1 MHHVICLQVK
11 IIVSQH
17 RDIWTKVSA
26 ECVLIRAWIL
36 CFATLVLKRGKQ
48 SSNMRFWG
56 VFPEDV
62 VTFCSEINRW
72 QVITIYILL
81 MTGVLQMLSHSRRW
95 LGPPLVASQ
104 QWQMREAVQWR
115 RSANTGKQRLQAF
128 CVFVSA
134 DVSVCFR
141 LFCTYTFVCL
151 YLLWCITCIY
161 LHFVQACCICCQGIV
176 KLQ

>member
-17 RDIWTKVSA
+17 RHIWTKVSSDS
-26 ECVLIRAWIL
+26 VLIRAWSCVNTVL
-36 CFATLVLKRGKQ
+36 CNACSKARKAVH
-48 SSNMRFWG
+48 
-56 VFPEDV
+56 EDV
-62 VTFCSEINRW
+62 VTFCSEINGW

-104 QWQMREAVQWR
+104 QWEMREAVQWR
-115 RSANTGKQRLQAF
+115 LSANKGKQRLQAF

-141 LFCTYTFVCL
+141 LFCTYTFVYL
-151 YLLWCITCIY
+151 YLLWCITCILY
-161 LHFVQACCICCQGIV
+161 RHVAFVARALSSCKSLLITKQ
-176 KLQ
+176 